1 VTEEARVEPVRLASI
16 GLGWWGGVLADAAT
30 KMPEAELV
38 GCFARSED
46 TREAFAAARNIT
58 AFANLEEALA
68 ADNVDGLLVATPH
81 STHRPIIEAAAAAG
95 KHVFVEKPL
104 ALTVEDAQAA
114 VDAAQAAGI
123 VLQVGHH
130 RRKEAPLRRMRA
142 MVDAGELGQ
151 IHHLEGNFSVPKNL
165 QSPKGW
171 RNDPDECPA
180 GSMTGCGVH
189 IVDNFQYLAGRVAR
203 VHAFSKRLLGQARVD
218 DVTTI
223 NLEFESGPLGLLGTC
238 FVVPKIVHTG
248 IYGTEQSAWSEDDG
262 TRLFTQ
268 RIDEPTRSEAAIE
281 PIDAVTEQVAEF
293 AAAIRGDGQPEV
305 DGQTAVGVVAVLE
318 AIVRSAETG
327 QVVDVERTA
336 GA

>member
-1 VTEEARVEPVRLASI
+1 MDPVRLASI
-16 GLGWWGGVLADAAT
+16 GLGWWGSVLADAVT
-30 KMPEAELV
+30 KGPETELT

-46 TREAFAAARNIT
+46 TREAFAAARNIA
-58 AFANLEEALA
+58 AFTSLEQVLA
-68 ADNVDGLLVATPH
+68 SDAVDGLLVATPH

-104 ALTVEDAQAA
+104 TLTVEDGQAA
-114 VDAAQAAGI
+114 VDAAEAAGI

-130 RRKEAPLRRMRA
+130 RRKEAPLRRMRE
-142 MVDAGELGQ
+142 MVDAGELGE

-171 RNDPDECPA
+171 RNDPAECPA

-189 IVDNFQYLAGRVAR
+189 IVDNFQYLAGRIAR
-203 VHAFSKRLLGQARVD
+203 VHAFSKKIHAAAQVD

-248 IYGTEQSAWSEDDG
+248 IYGTESSAWSEDDG
-262 TRLFTQ
+262 TRLFQQ
-268 RIDEPTRSEAAIE
+268 RIDEPMRSETSVE
-281 PIDAVTEQVAEF
+281 PIDAVAEQVAEF
-293 AAAIRGDGQPEV
+293 AACIRGERKPEV
-305 DGQTAVGVVAVLE
+305 DGATAVGVVAVLE
-318 AIVRSAETG
+318 AVVRSVESG
-327 QVVDVERTA
+327 QAVDVERAGTA
-336 GA
+336 

>member
-1 VTEEARVEPVRLASI
+1 MEPVRLASI

-30 KMPEAELV
+30 KLPEAELT

-58 AFANLEEALA
+58 AFASLDEVLA
-68 ADNVDGLLVATPH
+68 SENVDGLLVATPH
-81 STHRPIIEAAAAAG
+81 STHRPMIEAAAAAG

-114 VDAAQAAGI
+114 VDAARAAGI

-142 MVDAGELGQ
+142 MVDAGELGEV
-151 IHHLEGNFSVPKNL
+151 HHLEGNFSVPKNL
-165 QSPKGW
+165 QSPTGW
-171 RNDPDECPA
+171 RNDPAECPA
-180 GSMTGCGVH
+180 GSMTGLGVH
-189 IVDNFQYLAGRVAR
+189 IVDNFQYLAGRIAR
-203 VHAFSKRLLGQARVD
+203 VHAFSKRLRGAAQVD

-223 NLEFESGPLGLLGTC
+223 NLEFEGGPLGLLGTC

-248 IYGTEQSAWSEDDG
+248 IYGTDQSAWSEDDG

-268 RIDEPTRSEAAIE
+268 RIDQPTRSEATVE
-281 PIDAVTEQVAEF
+281 PVDAVAEQVAEF
-293 AAAIRGDGQPEV
+293 AAAIRGGPQPEV
-305 DGQTAVGVVAVLE
+305 DGATAVGVVAVLE
-318 AIVRSAETG
+318 AIVRSVETG
-327 QVVDVERTA
+327 QVVDVERTGTA
-336 GA
+336 